1 MDPSYDGLFSAEV
14 VEMIGQLNQPAPS
27 NGVTCQQIPDQFPV
41 GPVDNNYTNQFMSYP
56 PIINSAPAHQQGF
69 QSQPRP
75 VFPVQQIQPFDSW
88 ANPSNLSIGLEH
100 AQAHQYNSYH
110 QPEQQHSTEDP
121 FSPPRDNNLP
131 TPFTL
136 PSNLFLEPE
145 HTQTHQYN
153 SYHQPEQGHPTEDTF
168 STDSMTPQNIHAKTQ
183 RPANAESRS
192 GSSNSGSASPA
203 SVAVSTPHPT
213 TAKSTPEADGLQFTS
228 YADAF
233 AKVDPMF
240 RDRVKVKPTD
250 DDIVE
255 VEQNAGH
262 YVKLL
267 VDALSCEEYMDA
279 EDFRTTMT
287 GVKKPSTA
295 ADVQAWDDW
304 QDDTLEVVDGHF
316 KMPNIE
322 ARVECIAWAIYEE
335 ILKVHRVGFRFT
347 TLTADRKSKCSQ
359 RVMLAARAIRST
371 ATARQKILEGCD
383 LSDLAAGPTAY
394 ASSTARNRRN
404 NKERKDKA
412 QANAGGNLGAGN
424 ATATTQG
431 RGQSSRSAKVSGAIA
446 QRYMSR
452 GTMALQKKEEKRK
465 WGQGGDQN
473 GHHDGNQDGDG
484 DGDEDGDGGEDG
496 DEDEDEEEPGI
507 FTADVQQLQQS
518 TAPSTSRPSTQH
530 PRTSFSQPTQ
540 STQPGAQNTFNV
552 SRLSTG
558 FGGNSNSAAQSMPRN
573 YGTFDQPRQSQDLGR
588 SFAQTLNNNRV
599 GYPLLGGTNY
609 GANDCASSGNF
620 PSQSWIGSLSG
631 AYQQPLINTLKRRRT
646 TDETGSPAPA
656 EPSQASDGMPGENS
670 NKRRKTGP
678 G

>member
-1 MDPSYDGLFSAEV
+1 MDPSYDGLFSAEQ
-14 VEMIGQLNQPAPS
+14 VEMMEQVKFGPQPAPS
-27 NGVTCQQIPDQFPV
+27 PSLN
-41 GPVDNNYTNQFMSYP
+41 NNYTNQLISYP
-56 PIINSAPAHQQGF
+56 PLTNSAPAHQQGF
-69 QSQPRP
+69 QSQSRP

-88 ANPSNLSIGLEH
+88 ANPSNLSLGLER
-100 AQAHQYNSYH
+100 AQTHQYNPYH
-110 QPEQQHSTEDP
+110 QPERQHSTEDL

-131 TPFTL
+131 TPFTY
-136 PSNLFLEPE
+136 PSNLFLQPE

-153 SYHQPEQGHPTEDTF
+153 SYHQPEQGNPTEDPF
-168 STDSMTPQNIHAKTQ
+168 STGSMTPQNIHAKTQ

-192 GSSNSGSASPA
+192 GSSNSGSDSPA
-203 SVAVSTPHPT
+203 SAAVSAPHPT

-267 VDALSCEEYMDA
+267 VDALSCEDYMDA

-316 KMPNIE
+316 TMPNIE

-371 ATARQKILEGCD
+371 VMARQRILEGCD

-404 NKERKDKA
+404 NKGRKDKA
-412 QANAGGNLGAGN
+412 QANGGGNVGAGN
-424 ATATTQG
+424 ATATAQG

-452 GTMALQKKEEKRK
+452 GTMALQKKAEKRK
-465 WGQGGDQN
+465 GNQGGDQGGDQN
-473 GHHDGNQDGDG
+473 GDRDGDQNEHHDGNQDVDG
-484 DGDEDGDGGEDG
+484 DGDEDGDED
-496 DEDEDEEEPGI
+496 DDEDEEEPSI
-507 FTADVQQLQQS
+507 FTADFQQLQQS
-518 TAPSTSRPSTQH
+518 SAPSTSRPSTQ
-530 PRTSFSQPTQ
+530 
-540 STQPGAQNTFNV
+540 
-552 SRLSTG
+552 
-558 FGGNSNSAAQSMPRN
+558 
-573 YGTFDQPRQSQDLGR
+573 
-588 SFAQTLNNNRV
+588 
-599 GYPLLGGTNY
+599 
-609 GANDCASSGNF
+609 
-620 PSQSWIGSLSG
+620 
-631 AYQQPLINTLKRRRT
+631 QPLINTMQRRRT
-646 TDETGSPAPA
+646 TDETGSSAPA
-656 EPSQASDGMPGENS
+656 ESSQASDGMPGEDS
-670 NKRRKTGP
+670 NKRRRT
-678 G
+678 